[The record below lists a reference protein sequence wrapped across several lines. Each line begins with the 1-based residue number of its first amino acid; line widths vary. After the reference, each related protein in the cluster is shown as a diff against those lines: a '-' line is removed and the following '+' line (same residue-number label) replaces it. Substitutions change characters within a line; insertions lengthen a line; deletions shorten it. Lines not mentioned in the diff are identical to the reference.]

1 MATRSFRAPRLDRLI
16 TVMLLTSG
24 RNDFG
29 EPFETVVEHSAWAAL
44 RDLSAGEDL
53 ERSGNRDF
61 AERIWR
67 IRWTATIA
75 NADTTNAEVRD
86 DAGVVWGVNRI
97 VEVTGRD
104 GEIRNRYLD
113 IEASAETS

>member
-16 TVMLLTSG
+16 TVVVTTGG
-24 RNDFG
+24 RNEYG
-29 EPFETVVEHSAWAAL
+29 EYVETETESPAWAAL

-53 ERSGNRDF
+53 EPSGNRDHG
-61 AERIWR
+61 ARIWR
-67 IRWTATIA
+67 VRWTAELA
-75 NADTTNAEVRD
+75 ALDTTTATVRD
-86 DAGVVWGVNRI
+86 DAGQVWGINRI

-113 IEASAETS
+113 IEASAET